1 MLSFDK
7 VLDIDTQILS
17 SSERLFRYPCPQED
31 KKAKVN
37 SDPKEVKDWK
47 LSYKV
52 EGRRIKYWD

>member
-37 SDPKEVKDWK
+37 SDPKEVKD
-47 LSYKV
+47 
-52 EGRRIKYWD
+52 